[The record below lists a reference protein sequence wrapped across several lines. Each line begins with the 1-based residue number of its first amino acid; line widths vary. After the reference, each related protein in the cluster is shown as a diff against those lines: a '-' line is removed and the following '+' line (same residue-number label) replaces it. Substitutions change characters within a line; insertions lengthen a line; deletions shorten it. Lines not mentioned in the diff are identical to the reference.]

1 MKMVDFENGKFIAT
15 FPYRR
20 EVVDFIRTFPSKR
33 FDPNRVVWEISAT
46 PGNLEKILALV
57 QDFGFSEGKDFQK
70 GLSLIKEEIKKRL
83 ENIEA
88 SKKAHSEI
96 NIEGLKG
103 ELRPFQKA
111 GVEYAMKN
119 KRVFIADEMGLGKTI
134 QAIATIQAERLF
146 PSLIVCPAS
155 LKWNW
160 KIEFEKWLNDIKVK
174 VLNGRNKKE
183 DFDADVLII
192 NYDVLQKN
200 LEELLQREIKCVVFD
215 EFHYTKSGKAQ
226 RSKAALQIASKSE
239 YVLGLTGTPVLNRPA
254 ELINPLKILRRLDEF
269 GGFWKF
275 ATRYAGAFR
284 GRFGIV
290 MNGAENLDELN
301 EKLRERCYI
310 RRNKKDVL
318 TELPDKQI
326 SEIYVDLSNRKE
338 YERAESELVNY
349 LVEQALKEKEFIE
362 SIKGLS
368 EDEQLVAKHERAM
381 SKEMKI
387 RRAEHLVKIEA
398 LKQVSARGKLE
409 AVTEWIDNFL
419 ESEEKLVVFATHK
432 EIIQAITEKYKC
444 KSITGETATEER
456 QRIVEDF
463 QENKETKLI
472 VLNLKA
478 GGVGLTLTQASN
490 LIFVELGW
498 TPADHQQAEDR
509 IHRIGQKNVANIYY
523 FLGKDSID
531 EYIYQVL
538 QDKKQVVNATTEGG
552 EIEAEGILSKIINH
566 LTKKE
571 I

>member
-1 MKMVDFENGKFIAT
+1 MKIVDFENGKFIAT

-70 GLSLIKEEIKKRL
+70 GLSLIKEETKKRL

-174 VLNGRNKKE
+174 VLNGKNKKE

-200 LEELLQREIKCVVFD
+200 LEELFQREIKCVVFD

>member
-1 MKMVDFENGKFIAT
+1 M
-15 FPYRR
+15 
-20 EVVDFIRTFPSKR
+20 
-33 FDPNRVVWEISAT
+33 
-46 PGNLEKILALV
+46 
-57 QDFGFSEGKDFQK
+57 
-70 GLSLIKEEIKKRL
+70 
-83 ENIEA
+83 
-88 SKKAHSEI
+88 
-96 NIEGLKG
+96 
-103 ELRPFQKA
+103 
-111 GVEYAMKN
+111 
-119 KRVFIADEMGLGKTI
+119 
-134 QAIATIQAERLF
+134 
-146 PSLIVCPAS
+146 
-155 LKWNW
+155 
-160 KIEFEKWLNDIKVK
+160 
-174 VLNGRNKKE
+174 
-183 DFDADVLII
+183 
-192 NYDVLQKN
+192 
-200 LEELLQREIKCVVFD
+200 FD

-254 ELINPLKILRRLDEF
+254 ELINQLKILRRLDEF

-290 MNGAENLDELN
+290 MSGAENLDELN

-362 SIKGLS
+362 SIKKLS

-490 LIFVELGW
+490 LIFVESGW

-571 I
+571 V